1 MSATILI
8 VDDEES
14 ILKSLGGILEDE
26 GYKPLYAGDGIEA
39 LAVARRESPDLVL
52 LDIWMPR
59 MEGLEVLQ
67 RLKEIYPGLIVVMM
81 SGHGTIETAVKST
94 KMGAYDFIEKPLSL
108 EKVVL
113 TVKNALGLN
122 RLRQENASLR
132 SLVLQDHELIGN
144 SPSIRMLREQ
154 ILLVAPTGA
163 TVLLSG
169 ENGTGKELA
178 ARSIHYNSLRRD
190 KPFVEINCAAIPE
203 ELIEQELFGYEK
215 GAFPGALALKKGKM
229 DLAEGGTLFLDEI
242 GDIPLQAQV
251 RIVRF
256 LQERKFGRIG
266 GGKEI
271 ELDIRLI
278 AATSRDLSVK
288 IKEGG
293 FSEELFYRLN
303 VVPFQLPPLRERKE
317 DVPELAAHFLD
328 IFCRREGREPKTMT
342 ADAAELMK
350 KYDWPGNVRE
360 LRNIVERLVIMTP
373 ERTVS
378 DRHIPGYIAG
388 DRVIEGGGQG
398 GEAFLGINSL
408 REAREEFEKEFI
420 IQKLEEND
428 WNISKTAESIELER
442 SNLQRKIKNYGIDLE
457 HARTQ
462 QASTDLTMS
471 SDRKT

>member
-39 LAVARRESPDLVL
+39 LAVAQRESPDLVL

-59 MEGLEVLQ
+59 MEGLEALQ
-67 RLKEIYPGLIVVMM
+67 RLKEINPGLIVVMM
-81 SGHGTIETAVKST
+81 SGHGTIETAVKAT

-132 SLVLQDHELIGN
+132 TMVMQDHDLVGN
-144 SPSIRMLREQ
+144 SPPIRQLRDQ

-190 KPFVEINCAAIPE
+190 KPFMEINCAAIPA
-203 ELIEQELFGYEK
+203 ELIDQELFGHEK
-215 GAFPGALALKKGKM
+215 GAFPGALSQKKGKL
-229 DLAEGGTLFLDEI
+229 DLVEGGTLFIDEI
-242 GDIPLQAQV
+242 GDISLQTQARV
-251 RIVRF
+251 LRF
-256 LQERKFGRIG
+256 LQERKFERVG
-266 GGKEI
+266 GEKVI
-271 ELDIRLI
+271 EADVRLV
-278 AATSRDLSVK
+278 AATSRDLTIK
-288 IKEGG
+288 INEGR
-293 FSEELFYRLN
+293 FSEELLYRLN
-303 VVPFQLPPLRERKE
+303 IIPFHLPPLRQRKE
-317 DVPELAAHFLD
+317 DVPELIAHFLD
-328 IFCRREGREPKTMT
+328 MFCRREGREPKQMT
-342 ADAAELMK
+342 PEAIALMK
-350 KYDWPGNVRE
+350 QYDWPGNVRE
-360 LRNIVERLVIMTP
+360 LRNIVERLVIMCP
-373 ERTVS
+373 ERTIS

-388 DRVIEGGGQG
+388 DSLGGGGGQG
-398 GEAFLGINSL
+398 LESFIGINSL

-420 IQKLEEND
+420 IQKLEENE

-442 SNLQRKIKNYGIDLE
+442 SNLQRKIKSYGIELD
-457 HARTQ
+457 HAR
-462 QASTDLTMS
+462 
-471 SDRKT
+471 